1 MRIESGVQFL
11 FAKVPICKGFHIPF
25 NESRLCGY
33 SETSAVEL
41 FPFLPMYFLM
51 IGLEGV
57 H

>member
-33 SETSAVEL
+33 SEMSAVEL
-41 FPFLPMYFLM
+41 VPFLPMYFLI